1 MSQSW
6 TKKLKKKIQVFSLLL
21 GVTLPL
27 PLPIK
32 SEKNTCSLRHSKMH
46 VKSCFFKNLY
56 AIINAPYPYPFSEP
70 SSNFGPIGFDQL
82 IIVCWGIQSSEY
94 IFCSIQHY
102 TKILVPKAQLTTVG

>member
-1 MSQSW
+1 
-6 TKKLKKKIQVFSLLL
+6 
-21 GVTLPL
+21 
-27 PLPIK
+27 
-32 SEKNTCSLRHSKMH
+32 MH

-102 TKILVPKAQLTTVG
+102 TKILVTSAKSTTNYCWIEINIFIAELFGNENDSKKNCSSLEFLF